1 NLSASME
8 GQVIVPPNVTV
19 PAGSI
24 SASFTTMP
32 APQTVVPRYVL
43 VQATYGISGS
53 TQARL
58 LEVDPAPGAPTL
70 LAIGPATQE
79 VIGGNPARASVG
91 LVMPAPVGGGT
102 VSLTTDNPS
111 VIHV

>member
-1 NLSASME
+1 EPAASLSSLTLSKSLVPAGGTVTGTVTLTSPAPAGGAVVTLSASME
-8 GQVIVPPNVTV
+8 GQIIVPPNVTV

-58 LEVDPAPGAPTL
+58 LEVDPAPG
-70 LAIGPATQE
+70 
-79 VIGGNPARASVG
+79 
-91 LVMPAPVGGGT
+91 
-102 VSLTTDNPS
+102 
-111 VIHV
+111 